1 MKLWSLGVPFEC
13 DLETDAGGHSFDYFC
28 HMAERSVGFLAERL
42 ERERL
47 RIA

>member
-13 DLETDAGGHSFDYFC
+13 DLETTGGGHSFQYASL
-28 HMAERSVGFLAERL
+28 MAERAVGFLADRL

-47 RIA
+47 RIV